1 MKKYLKHVGT
11 LLLPLTLASCAFSP
25 IYNGKEPYTGS
36 AFMLRDTPRHTMDYF
51 VEGLANQLVGSNQ
64 YLTARTPLAVTSFVD
79 LQQMDETNWLGN
91 TVSEAFLYQMQQ
103 RGYTVVDYKAT
114 GAIRV
119 TPEGDFAVSRDWQD
133 LQGEQQIDYV
143 LTGTMMR
150 QGNGVMINA
159 RIIGMRSRVVI
170 ASAQGFLPAD
180 RIGRDID
187 NNNKIRVENGTI
199 IRDDDTLHERTNI
212 ILKP

>member
-1 MKKYLKHVGT
+1 MKNWQYRLGI
-11 LLLPLTLASCAFSP
+11 LLLPLLSAACSYAP
-25 IYNGKEPYTGS
+25 IYNGKEPYSGS
-36 AFMLRDTPRHTMDYF
+36 GFMLAQTPRHTLDF
-51 VEGLANQLVGSNQ
+51 FIEGLAEQLIESNH

-79 LQQMDETNWLGN
+79 LQDMDETNWLGN
-91 TVSEAFLYQMQQ
+91 SLSEAFMYQMQQ

-119 TPEGDFAVSRDWQD
+119 TDEGDFTISRNWED
-133 LQGEQQIDYV
+133 LAGEQLVDYV
-143 LTGTMMR
+143 LTGTMLR
-150 QGNGVMINA
+150 QGGGVLVNA
-159 RIIGMRSRVVI
+159 RVIGMRSRVVI

-187 NNNKIRVENGTI
+187 NVNKVRLENGTI
-199 IRDDDTLHERTNI
+199 IRDDVSLHNRENV

>member
-1 MKKYLKHVGT
+1 MKNWTYRISVIVLSILVV
-11 LLLPLTLASCAFSP
+11 SCSYAP

-36 AFMLRDTPRHTMDYF
+36 SFMLSETPRHTMDFF
-51 VEGLANQLVGSNQ
+51 VEGLTEQLVDSNQ

-79 LQQMDETNWLGN
+79 LQALDETNWLGN
-91 TVSEAFLYQMQQ
+91 SVSEAFMFQMQQ
-103 RGYTVVDYKAT
+103 RGYTVVDFKAT

-119 TPEGDFAVSRDWQD
+119 TETGDFAVSRNWED
-133 LQGEQQIDYV
+133 LAGEQLVDYV
-143 LTGTMMR
+143 LTGTMLR
-150 QGNGVMINA
+150 QGGGVLVNA

-187 NNNKIRVENGTI
+187 NLNKMRIENGSI
-199 IRDDDTLHERTNI
+199 IRNDVNSHDRGNV